1 MPPRTRNTRGNGAV
15 GSPLALEDPA
25 RMPVAA
31 LQSELQRLGLEWRKD
46 APPVLLQE
54 DHFFRNAE
62 EFRQEAPGF
71 FPVETLG
78 RQRLPPGDDPR

>member
-1 MPPRTRNTRGNGAV
+1 MPPRTRNTRGDGAV

-46 APPVLLQE
+46 AAGNRLKKADLVARLAAARAAASPDGERGPK
-54 DHFFRNAE
+54 RP
-62 EFRQEAPGF
+62 RGGF
-71 FPVETLG
+71 ARG
-78 RQRLPPGDDPR
+78 G